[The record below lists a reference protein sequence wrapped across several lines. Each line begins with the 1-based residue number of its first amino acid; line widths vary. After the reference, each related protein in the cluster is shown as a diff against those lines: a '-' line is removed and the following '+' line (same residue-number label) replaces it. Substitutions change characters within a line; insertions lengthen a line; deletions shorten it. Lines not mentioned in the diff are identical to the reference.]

1 MPLEV
6 GSNWNATSST
16 MNIMP
21 DYLGFLVSFAIIVS
35 VLFAAFIA
43 FYSVEY
49 LTRVI
54 RALGRVAV
62 TFRYAIYGAAISG
75 GFYGLFLIV
84 ESLRKAAG
92 GFDVTILG
100 YGVGAYIA
108 FYIVGR
114 IGEYMALR
122 MLKTYR
128 EYNGTAA
135 PVENAIDATP
145 VPPGGNA

>member
-6 GSNWNATSST
+6 GTNWNATSST
-16 MNIMP
+16 MNFAP
-21 DYLGFLVSFAIIVS
+21 DYFGFLVSFAIILS
-35 VLFAAFIA
+35 MMFAAFIA

-54 RALGRVAV
+54 RALGRVMA
-62 TFRYAIYGAAISG
+62 TFKYALYGLMISG

-100 YGVGAYIA
+100 YGVGAYVA

-114 IGEYMALR
+114 IGEYAALR

-128 EYNGTAA
+128 EYNREPDPTCPD
-135 PVENAIDATP
+135 PVLFS
-145 VPPGGNA
+145 PPGGNA